1 MRTQGAALAVG
12 IAILVAG
19 AAGAAWVLSAPRPIA
34 AETARAVSAPGDPA
48 AGKTVFFLAGCN
60 SCHMSPG
67 QDDPLRLGGG
77 RELKTP
83 FGSFFPPNISP
94 DPADGVGAWSAADF
108 ANALMA
114 GVSRDGGH
122 LYPAFPYPSYTRMS
136 VEDVRDLFAFLK
148 TTPPVSGRAPPDRLG
163 FPFSIRRAIGF
174 WKLLYMPT
182 VDPIAEAPS
191 GLEARGRYLVE
202 GPGHCGECH
211 TPRTFLGGPISPPP
225 DRRARFPTARGRRPN
240 ITAAGLADWSESDI
254 AYALST
260 GFTPSG
266 DSLGGPMAAVVRN
279 LANVPQAG
287 PERDRSRLKT
297 VRAAVALRPVRPAR
311 LRRRCGCD

>member
-1 MRTQGAALAVG
+1 MTTSRTALAVG

-19 AAGAAWVLSAPRPIA
+19 VAAAAWVLSAPRPIDP
-34 AETARAVSAPGDPA
+34 ETARAVSAPGDPG
-48 AGKTVFFLAGCN
+48 AGKIVFFLAGCD

-67 QDDPLRLGGG
+67 QTDPLRLGGG

-94 DPADGVGAWSAADF
+94 DRADGIGAWSAVDF

-122 LYPAFPYPSYTRMS
+122 LYPAFPYPSYARMS
-136 VEDVRDLFAFLK
+136 VDDVRNLFAFLK
-148 TTPPVSGRAPPDRLG
+148 TAPPVSGRAPADRLG
-163 FPFSIRRAIGF
+163 FPFSIRRALGF
-174 WKLLYMPT
+174 WKLLYMPA
-182 VDPIAEAPS
+182 VRPVAAAPADPQD
-191 GLEARGRYLVE
+191 RGRYLVE

-211 TPRTFLGGPISPPP
+211 TPRTFLGGPVESRRLTGAPLP
-225 DRRARFPTARGRRPN
+225 DGKGKAPD
-240 ITAAGLADWSESDI
+240 ITAAGLGDWSDSDI

-279 LANVPQAG
+279 LGQVPQGDLNAITHF
-287 PERDRSRLKT
+287 LKT
-297 VRAAVALRPVRPAR
+297 VRPAAP
-311 LRRRCGCD
+311 

>member
-1 MRTQGAALAVG
+1 MRSARAALAVG

-19 AAGAAWVLSAPRPIA
+19 VAATAWVLSAPRPID
-34 AETARAVSAPGDPA
+34 EDTARAASVPGDA
-48 AGKTVFFLAGCN
+48 GAGKTVFFLAGCD
-60 SCHMSPG
+60 SCHMSPR

-77 RELKTP
+77 QELKTP

-94 DPADGVGAWSAADF
+94 DRADGIGGWSAADF

-114 GVSRDGGH
+114 GVSRDGRH

-136 VEDVRDLFAFLK
+136 VKDVRDLFAFLK

-163 FPFSIRRAIGF
+163 FPFSVRRAIGF
-174 WKLLYMPT
+174 WKLLYMPA
-182 VDPIAEAPS
+182 VQPIAAAPS
-191 GLEARGRYLVE
+191 GLEARGRYLVD

-211 TPRTFLGGPISPPP
+211 TPRTVLGGPIESRRLTGAPLP
-225 DRRARFPTARGRRPN
+225 DGKGKAPN

-279 LANVPQAG
+279 LAQVPQDDLNAIAH
-287 PERDRSRLKT
+287 DLKT
-297 VRAAVALRPVRPAR
+297 VGAAGGR
-311 LRRRCGCD
+311 